1 MWRRYKIKVYR
12 LFHLFPSVLYVDTKD
27 TDMEQMSNKIGDALE
42 ANSITFVTYKGV
54 SKSYDRSSIT
64 KIIVEQVKCK
74 N

>member
-1 MWRRYKIKVYR
+1 MWRRYKVKVYR

-27 TDMEQMSNKIGDALE
+27 TDMEQMSNRIGDALE
-42 ANSITFVTYKGV
+42 GSSITFVTYKGI

-64 KIIVEQVKCK
+64 KIIIEQVKRK